1 MAIYL
6 DYNAST
12 PIRDEV
18 KQSMLEVMGPPLNS
32 SSVHSY
38 GRKAK
43 SYLQNARNSV
53 ANLINANNDQIV
65 FTSGGTEANCMI
77 MQSSKRPLISSVEHD
92 AVMASSINP

>member
-32 SSVHSY
+32 SSVHSF

-43 SYLQNARNSV
+43 LHLQNARNSV
-53 ANLINANNDQIV
+53 ANPINATRDQIIW
-65 FTSGGTEANCMI
+65 TSGGKEPRCACMPSCKLPF
-77 MQSSKRPLISSVEHD
+77 QGPVDR
-92 AVMASSINP
+92 